1 MHSSRLLALLIRKR
15 YPAKALLGSDP
26 KWHPG
31 RRCSEF
37 GLWEPKKDRQDRCA
51 QVISNFPNCFLQ
63 IGQFVKFDWVRS
75 THHAAFPR
83 SMAELSAG
91 RPHNGHQINS
101 ITFHSPATALPHRV
115 DTYPGLRW
123 ANSKDKLPHAKWRC
137 AAQVPSSGSQDV
149 ERSRVPRL
157 VKRLRPHS
165 TQATSRR
172 LLQ

>member
-115 DTYPGLRW
+115 DTYPGVQW
-123 ANSKDKLPHAKWRC
+123 A
-137 AAQVPSSGSQDV
+137 V
-149 ERSRVPRL
+149 ER
-157 VKRLRPHS
+157 
-165 TQATSRR
+165 TSCHMRNGAV
-172 LLQ
+172 LLKSLAPVRKTRKEAEYRDY